1 MSGSWTAYS
10 PLYEEKLA
18 KDGIS
23 NLGTGFLL
31 KKNVYIITKGRK
43 CFEFI
48 RTGRYRA
55 SYI

>member
-31 KKNVYIITKGRK
+31 KKNVYIIT
-43 CFEFI
+43 
-48 RTGRYRA
+48 A
-55 SYI
+55 SKIH